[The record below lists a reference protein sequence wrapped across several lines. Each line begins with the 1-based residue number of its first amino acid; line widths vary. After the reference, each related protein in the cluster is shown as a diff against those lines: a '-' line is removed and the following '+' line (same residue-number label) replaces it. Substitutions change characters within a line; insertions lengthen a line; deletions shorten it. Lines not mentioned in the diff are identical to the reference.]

1 MFSQKDLEFRTI
13 YVLTCLQSRDLRV
26 SNGMLLVE
34 DTKEKKV
41 LTKMPFQKILALFV
55 IGHIRIT
62 TPLIEK
68 CEEHNVFLFVMKTT
82 LRPVFYW
89 ANAAETNFQV
99 RKLQYELYEHDL
111 TVARRLVENKVQN
124 HIALLQRTRRNDELT
139 RTAID
144 YCLLC
149 REAEIHSAQT
159 ITDLMAVEGR
169 AAKLYFRAYF
179 QEYHWSGRNP
189 RVKNDYIN
197 TTLDFGYTLLFNFM
211 ECYLRMFGFDVYV
224 GVYHRL
230 WFKRKS
236 LVCDI
241 QEPFRGL
248 IDHTVRTG
256 INRGQIKVEDFENH
270 DGEWHLKREKI
281 MDYNRLFFEV
291 LVNRKMNIFRY
302 VQQFYWAFMQQK
314 STHEY
319 PFFEL

>member
-197 TTLDFGYTLLFNFM
+197 TTLDFGYTLLFNFL
-211 ECYLRMFGFDVYV
+211 Y
-224 GVYHRL
+224 
-230 WFKRKS
+230 S
-236 LVCDI
+236 LAFI
-241 QEPFRGL
+241 PAIF
-248 IDHTVRTG
+248 
-256 INRGQIKVEDFENH
+256 
-270 DGEWHLKREKI
+270 LKTLEK
-281 MDYNRLFFEV
+281 
-291 LVNRKMNIFRY
+291 
-302 VQQFYWAFMQQK
+302 
-314 STHEY
+314 
-319 PFFEL
+319 

>member
-1 MFSQKDLEFRTI
+1 
-13 YVLTCLQSRDLRV
+13 
-26 SNGMLLVE
+26 
-34 DTKEKKV
+34 
-41 LTKMPFQKILALFV
+41 
-55 IGHIRIT
+55 
-62 TPLIEK
+62 
-68 CEEHNVFLFVMKTT
+68 
-82 LRPVFYW
+82 
-89 ANAAETNFQV
+89 
-99 RKLQYELYEHDL
+99 
-111 TVARRLVENKVQN
+111 
-124 HIALLQRTRRNDELT
+124 
-139 RTAID
+139 
-144 YCLLC
+144 LLC

-256 INRGQIKVEDFENH
+256 INRGQIKVDDFENL